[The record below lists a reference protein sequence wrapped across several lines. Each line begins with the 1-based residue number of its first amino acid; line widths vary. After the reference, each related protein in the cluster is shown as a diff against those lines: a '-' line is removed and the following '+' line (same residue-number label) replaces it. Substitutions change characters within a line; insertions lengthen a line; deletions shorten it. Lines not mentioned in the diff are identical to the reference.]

1 MKKKKETKVVNFVA
15 KYSRNKTGAGAH
27 RDETKYTR
35 KEKHKGS
42 DKGLYYYLL
51 GHNASLL
58 NEHNIQYVN

>member
-15 KYSRNKTGAGAH
+15 KHSRNKTGAGAH

-42 DKGLYYYLL
+42 DKGLYYYVK
-51 GHNASLL
+51 AA
-58 NEHNIQYVN
+58 